1 LESARKEKRCID
13 LIHGGCEDEND
24 EEGGLRL
31 VLERSADGL
40 ELILLSFFQFELI
53 N

>member
-1 LESARKEKRCID
+1 LESARKKKRLID

-40 ELILLSFFQFELI
+40 ELRLSNIFSI
-53 N
+53 